1 MSFELCKKNPLITK
15 TLLNYLMN
23 YTKIEQ
29 IAKGWSSYNW
39 IVEDKCKNRF
49 LLKEVREKS
58 PRKDLAE
65 REGRMLLLANSVG
78 VGPKVKEVN
87 FEENF
92 VVREYIEGEIFLD
105 FVMSEEFDKATQNQ
119 IYNLIKEIFRQL
131 LLLDKI
137 NLSHNQLQ
145 IGKNIIVKKIL
156 DKKNNEIK
164 YIPVIIDFEKATIK
178 EENHTKN
185 TGQLFAMCFFN
196 PNGAIAKKIR
206 EKLNL
211 TL

>member
-1 MSFELCKKNPLITK
+1 MK
-15 TLLNYLMN
+15 
-23 YTKIEQ
+23 YTKINLV
-29 IAKGWSSYNW
+29 AKGWSSYNW
-39 IVEDKCKNRF
+39 IVEDECKNKF

-65 REGRMLLLANSVG
+65 REGKMLLLANSMG

-92 VVREYIEGEIFLD
+92 VVREFVKGEIFLD
-105 FVMSEEFDKATQNQ
+105 FVMSEEFDKATPLQ

-145 IGKNIIVKKIL
+145 IGKNIIVKKEGE
-156 DKKNNEIK
+156 NFV
-164 YIPVIIDFEKATIK
+164 PVIIDFEKATIK
-178 EENHTKN
+178 EENHTRN
-185 TGQLFAMCFFN
+185 IGQLLAMCFFN

>member
-1 MSFELCKKNPLITK
+1 
-15 TLLNYLMN
+15 MN
-23 YTKIEQ
+23 YTKISQ

-39 IVEDKCKNRF
+39 IVEDECKNKF

-78 VGPKVKEVN
+78 VGPIVKEIN

-105 FVMSEEFDKATQNQ
+105 FVMSEEFDKATPTQ
-119 IYNLIKEIFRQL
+119 IYDLIKEIFRQL

-145 IGKNIIVKKIL
+145 IGKNIIVKKER
-156 DKKNNEIK
+156 NSFV
-164 YIPVIIDFEKATIK
+164 PVIIDFEKSTIK

-185 TGQLFAMCFFN
+185 LGQLFAMCFFN

>member
-1 MSFELCKKNPLITK
+1 
-15 TLLNYLMN
+15 MN
-23 YTKIEQ
+23 YTKISQ

-39 IVEDKCKNRF
+39 IVKDKSGKEF

-65 REGRMLLLANSVG
+65 REGKMLLLANSVG

-92 VVREYIEGEIFLD
+92 VVREFIKGEIFLD
-105 FVMSEEFDKATQNQ
+105 FVMSEEFDKATPKQ
-119 IYNLIKEIFRQL
+119 IYNLIKEIFKQL

-145 IGKNIIVKKIL
+145 IGKNIIVKKIVKN
-156 DKKNNEIK
+156 KKGEIK
-164 YIPVIIDFEKATIK
+164 FVPVIIDFEKATIK

-196 PNGAIAKKIR
+196 PNGAIAKRIR

>member
-1 MSFELCKKNPLITK
+1 
-15 TLLNYLMN
+15 MN
-23 YTKIEQ
+23 YTKITQ

-39 IVEDKCKNRF
+39 IVKDEEGKEF

-65 REGRMLLLANSVG
+65 REGKMLLLANSVG

-92 VVREYIEGEIFLD
+92 VVREYIDGENFFN
-105 FVMSEEFDKATQNQ
+105 FVLSDNFDKEVSAKQ
-119 IYNLIKEIFRQL
+119 IYDCIKEIYRQL

-145 IGKNIIVKKIL
+145 IGKNILIKKVI
-156 DKKNNEIK
+156 DASTKEIK
-164 YIPVIIDFEKATIK
+164 YIPVIIDFEKSTIK
-178 EENHTKN
+178 ENNHTKN
-185 TGQLFAMCFFN
+185 VGQLFALCFFN
-196 PNGAIAKKIR
+196 PNAAIAKKIR
-206 EKLNL
+206 TKLNL

>member
-1 MSFELCKKNPLITK
+1 MQKTNKILFINSKELFYI
-15 TLLNYLMN
+15 MN
-23 YTKIEQ
+23 YTKISQ
-29 IAKGWSSYNW
+29 IAKGWSSYIW
-39 IVEDKCKNRF
+39 IVKDTYGEEF
-49 LLKEVREKS
+49 VLKEVREKS

-78 VGPKVKEVN
+78 VGPRVKEVN

-92 VVREYIEGEIFLD
+92 VAMEYIKGEKFLD
-105 FVMSEEFDKATQNQ
+105 FVMSEEFDKATPKQ

-145 IGKNIIVKKIL
+145 IGKNILVKKE
-156 DKKNNEIK
+156 KENFV
-164 YIPVIIDFEKATIK
+164 PVIIDFEKSTIK

-196 PNGAIAKKIR
+196 PNGIVAKKIR